1 MKIILTKK
9 QLKVLYRLI
18 AAALILAGG
27 LVFKNFGESGAFP
40 VLDGSVTL
48 WNRDFSL
55 FSIILFFLFLVPY
68 FIAGYDV
75 VAGAFKRIFRGQF
88 LDENFLMVIAT
99 LGAFALGEYSEA
111 VFVMVFYQTGELFQ
125 SYAVN
130 KSRREIAAMM
140 NIKPDFA
147 VLFEDGTERKVA
159 PEEVLPGSLIVV
171 KAGEKIPLDGI
182 VEKGNASIDTKALTG
197 ESIPVLAEAG
207 SEVLSGSINLNG
219 LLYIK
224 TTKVFKEST
233 VSKVLALVERASSR
247 KAKAEN
253 FITRFARY
261 YTPVVVGFAVL
272 LAVSPALFDFFVSGV
287 FRQDIFLKWFR
298 QALIFL
304 VISCPCALVISVP
317 LSFFGGIGGAAK
329 EGILV
334 KGGNYLEI
342 LAKARYGV
350 FDKTG
355 TLTRG
360 KFSVVAVHPEKTGKE
375 ELLEIA
381 ATAESVSNHPI
392 SASIMEEWNIYA
404 EKHGITRDLKADI
417 SSYEEIPG
425 KGIRAVI
432 KGQTVLAGNQKLMEE
447 ENIPFRNCHREGTII
462 HIGIDGEYRG
472 HIIITDQIKENSPQA
487 IRDLKTLGLKKTVL
501 LTGDKE
507 SIAKS
512 VGTELGID
520 EVRWE
525 LLPQDKVHI
534 VEELIAEKNRLNPR
548 DKLIFTGDGINDAP
562 VLSLAD
568 AGIAMGA
575 LGSDAAIE
583 AADVVLMDD
592 NPGKLPLAI
601 KIARKTGRIVK
612 QNIVFALG
620 VKGVILIFG
629 ALGFATMWEAIFAD
643 VGVSVL
649 AILNAMRCLN
659 TKGLKK

>member
-1 MKIILTKK
+1 MKIVLTKR
-9 QLKVLYRLI
+9 QCRVFYRLV
-18 AAALILAGG
+18 AAALLFAGV
-27 LVFKNFGESGAFP
+27 LVFKNLGEAGFFPALEAPFVLFGRA
-40 VLDGSVTL
+40 
-48 WNRDFSL
+48 FSL
-55 FSIILFFLFLVPY
+55 FSVILFFLFLIPY
-68 FIAGYDV
+68 FVAGYDV

-99 LGAFALGEYSEA
+99 FGAFALGEYSEA

-147 VLFEDGTERKVA
+147 VIFEDGTERKVA

-182 VEKGNASIDTKALTG
+182 VEKGSAYIDTKALTG
-197 ESIPVLAEAG
+197 ESVPALAETG
-207 SEVLSGSINLNG
+207 MEVLSGSINLNG
-219 LLYIK
+219 LLYIR

-233 VSKVLALVERASSR
+233 VSKVLALVEKASSR

-272 LAVSPALFDFFVSGV
+272 LAVSPALFGFFTTGV
-287 FRQDIFLKWFR
+287 FEREVFLKWFE

-334 KGGNYLEI
+334 KGGNYLEV

-360 KFSVVAVHPEKTGKE
+360 KFAVVAVHPEKTGRE
-375 ELLEIA
+375 ELLELA
-381 ATAESVSNHPI
+381 AAAESVSNHPI
-392 SASIMEEWNIYA
+392 SASILEEWNIHA
-404 EKHGITRDLKADI
+404 EKLGIKRDLKADI

-447 ENIPFRNCHREGTII
+447 ANIPFRNCHKEGTII

-472 HIIITDQIKENSPQA
+472 HIVITDQIKEDSPRA
-487 IRDLKTLGLKKTVL
+487 IRDLKSLGFKKTVL

-512 VGTELGID
+512 VGAELGIN

-525 LLPQDKVHI
+525 LLPQDKVRI
-534 VEELIAEKNRLNPR
+534 VEELIAEKNRLNPK

-620 VKGVILIFG
+620 IKGIILILG
-629 ALGFATMWEAIFAD
+629 TLGFANMWEAIFAD